1 MSVASTKVSRC
12 AGGGPPC
19 SAPWP
24 SSQLRLANH
33 IYIYNARES
42 CLRFET
48 DRVEVTATSAKKFQ
62 LCTYLGDIPN
72 FFWDESQVGNP
83 LIEHHLRSEIQQ
95 NPKNPKF
102 RNRDLACVGP
112 GYRSQMVSG
121 VSGDGFGPAGSFS
134 RRPTREN
141 VHNSFFGNRKV
152 ALCKFEIRRF
162 GDVWEVPRKILYDH
176 RISFQ
181 NREIERY

>member
-1 MSVASTKVSRC
+1 M
-12 AGGGPPC
+12 
-19 SAPWP
+19 
-24 SSQLRLANH
+24 
-33 IYIYNARES
+33 
-42 CLRFET
+42 RFET
-48 DRVEVTATSAKKFQ
+48 TRVHSIRAPTIFFQ
-62 LCTYLGDIPN
+62 LCTYLGDIPKI
-72 FFWDESQVGNP
+72 FWDESQVGNP
-83 LIEHHLRSEIQQ
+83 LIEHHLQPEKSQ
-95 NPKNPKF
+95 NPKNQKF

-152 ALCKFEIRRF
+152 ALCKFEIGRF